1 MKECQLHFTKMVLYY
16 LVLSSGLYETI
27 MKLPFPHFPLIHKM
41 LQLGILGCEQALQGY
56 RPAARVLQRA
66 CSQSKGILP
75 AKPFF
80 HLLSF
85 DVLEKDSAHELSK
98 IVVENALHAARIHF

>member
-1 MKECQLHFTKMVLYY
+1 MPVTLHQNGPL
-16 LVLSSGLYETI
+16 LSRIVIWTLRNYYETAI
-27 MKLPFPHFPLIHKM
+27 SHFPLIHKM